1 MKAMVVRAPG
11 GTEVLKMETIADPT
25 PGPKDVVIKVDA
37 CGVCF
42 HDIVTR
48 NGTLKYGVQM
58 PVILGHE
65 ISGTVVDVGRDVR
78 GFRKGDK
85 VATVQRY
92 HICGSCRHCRM
103 GKETLCP
110 DRKFTGDAGMV
121 GGYAEYIAVEDDNV
135 ALVPEGVALQDASIV
150 ACAVGTILN
159 AMREVGKLAAGESA
173 LVTGAGGGLG
183 MHAVQLARL
192 AGAFVI
198 AQTTSPEKAEQIRA
212 LGAHEVVVH
221 ARGEDFSPRV
231 RKLTG
236 GAGVD
241 VAIDNVGSQLFD
253 SVRRSMGIGGRWIL
267 IGQLTGQFVPFNPA
281 QLFLKNVSMLS
292 ATSTTRRQLEDC
304 LALVARGAPAFA
316 ASGRFAVTHSAAEW
330 KKILGPSRYPILREA
345 ATERPFS
352 SPLNKEHRKGVF
364 SCAGCNRKLFNSAT
378 KFESGTGWPS
388 FYRPLPGAV
397 ETSTD
402 RKLGYSR
409 TEVHCADCGG
419 HLGHVFDDGP
429 RPTGLRYCMNGLAM
443 RFRAA

>member
-11 GTEVLKMETIADPT
+11 GPEVLQMETIADPVA
-25 PGPKDVVIKVDA
+25 GPKDVVIKVDA

-48 NGTLKYGVQM
+48 NGTLKAGVQM
-58 PVILGHE
+58 PCILGHE
-65 ISGTVVDVGRDVR
+65 ISGIVVDTGRDVR
-78 GFRKGDK
+78 GFRPGDR

-92 HICGSCRHCRM
+92 HICGACRHCRM
-103 GKETLCP
+103 GRETLCP
-110 DRKFTGDAGMV
+110 DRKFTGDAGLV
-121 GGYAEYIAVEDDNV
+121 GGYAEYVAIEDDNV

-159 AMREVGKLAAGESA
+159 AMREVGRLAAGESA
-173 LVTGAGGGLG
+173 LVTGSGGGLG

-198 AQTTSPEKAEQIRA
+198 AQTTSPGKAEQIRA
-212 LGAHEVVVH
+212 LGAHEVIVH
-221 ARGEDFSPRV
+221 ARGEDFSGAV
-231 RKLTG
+231 RRATG

-304 LALVARGAPAFA
+304 LALVARGAI
-316 ASGRFAVTHSAAEW
+316 
-330 KKILGPSRYPILREA
+330 KPIVSLALPLAEA
-345 ATERPFS
+345 AQAHALMEAGKAAGRIVLRP
-352 SPLNKEHRKGVF
+352 
-364 SCAGCNRKLFNSAT
+364 
-378 KFESGTGWPS
+378 
-388 FYRPLPGAV
+388 
-397 ETSTD
+397 
-402 RKLGYSR
+402 
-409 TEVHCADCGG
+409 
-419 HLGHVFDDGP
+419 
-429 RPTGLRYCMNGLAM
+429 NG
-443 RFRAA
+443 